1 MEWVAAMYAMGDI
14 IKQNGPSAVEDVI
27 FALLEGDPMY
37 VDVFMVTM
45 TGTPFIGPEDLAKEK
60 IILFHEFK
68 DSRHQITPDQDDEV
82 YIKFFQI
89 GPFQILKEAAKLKL
103 GTALFAAMTKAPVFH
118 LLVQRLLRLIG
129 RESEGTPDGEALG
142 PTARELLPKICDGL
156 MPTAIKELLEKPLDA
171 EQGNKLL
178 NHVPEFTSLEDIP
191 GAFKTTLGAMTHGDQ
206 VSKYLSMLNRRKK

>member
-68 DSRHQITPDQDDEV
+68 DSRHHNQHTRVHHDQ
-82 YIKFFQI
+82 
-89 GPFQILKEAAKLKL
+89 
-103 GTALFAAMTKAPVFH
+103 
-118 LLVQRLLRLIG
+118 RR
-129 RESEGTPDGEALG
+129 
-142 PTARELLPKICDGL
+142 
-156 MPTAIKELLEKPLDA
+156 KPSYHHHHY
-171 EQGNKLL
+171 KKKL
-178 NHVPEFTSLEDIP
+178 NH
-191 GAFKTTLGAMTHGDQ
+191 A
-206 VSKYLSMLNRRKK
+206 